1 MSILSTSLSRIKESP
16 TIAITQKARLLKE
29 SGKEVIALASGEPD
43 FDTPDNIKAAAIKA
57 IKEGQTKYTAVDGTP
72 ELKKAIVNKFKRE
85 NNLIFDVDNIT
96 VGTGGKQVIYNC
108 ILATINPG
116 DEVIIPAPYWVS
128 YPDIVLLAGGTPKF
142 VECDEQSDF
151 KISAEQL
158 EKLIT
163 NKTKWFILNSPANP
177 TGMCYS
183 RSELTELVK
192 VLKKHKHVNILTDD
206 IYEHII
212 YHDVKSANDPK
223 FVNILE
229 IDNSLKDR
237 TIVINGV
244 SKAYAMTG
252 WRIGY
257 AAGSK
262 ELIKA
267 MQKIQSQSTTNPSSI
282 SQAAAIKAIKEGQT
296 KYTAVDGTP
305 ELKKAIVN
313 KFKRENNLSFD
324 VENITV
330 GTGGKQVIYNC
341 ILATINPGDEVII
354 PAPYWVSYPDIV
366 LLAGGTPKFVECDEQ
381 SDFKIS
387 AEQLEKLITNKTK
400 WFILNSPA
408 NPTGMCYSRSE
419 LTELVKVLKKHK
431 HVNILTDDIYEH
443 IIYQDVK
450 SANDPKFVNIL
461 EIDNALKDRTIVING
476 VSKAYAMTGW
486 RIGYAAG
493 PKELI
498 KGIQK
503 IQSQSTTNP
512 SSISQAAAVEALNGD
527 QSFIN
532 TRALEFKKRRDF
544 VVHALNNIN
553 GLTCVNPQGAFY
565 VFPNCKKTMNK
576 KTSSGKIIKN
586 DTDFA
591 TYLLEETG
599 VAIVQGSA
607 FGLEGYFRIS
617 YATSMQILE
626 KAVIKIKSFCESLK

>member
-72 ELKKAIVNKFKRE
+72 ELKKAIVNKFKKE
-85 NNLIFDVDNIT
+85 NNLSFDVDNIT

-128 YPDIVLLAGGTPKF
+128 YPDMVLLAGGTPKF
-142 VECDEQSDF
+142 VECDERSDF
-151 KISAEQL
+151 KISADQL
-158 EKLIT
+158 DKMIT
-163 NKTKWFILNSPANP
+163 AKTKWFILNSP
-177 TGMCYS
+177 G
-183 RSELTELVK
+183 
-192 VLKKHKHVNILTDD
+192 
-206 IYEHII
+206 
-212 YHDVKSANDPK
+212 
-223 FVNILE
+223 
-229 IDNSLKDR
+229 
-237 TIVINGV
+237 
-244 SKAYAMTG
+244 
-252 WRIGY
+252 
-257 AAGSK
+257 
-262 ELIKA
+262 
-267 MQKIQSQSTTNPSSI
+267 
-282 SQAAAIKAIKEGQT
+282 
-296 KYTAVDGTP
+296 
-305 ELKKAIVN
+305 
-313 KFKRENNLSFD
+313 
-324 VENITV
+324 
-330 GTGGKQVIYNC
+330 
-341 ILATINPGDEVII
+341 
-354 PAPYWVSYPDIV
+354 
-366 LLAGGTPKFVECDEQ
+366 
-381 SDFKIS
+381 
-387 AEQLEKLITNKTK
+387 
-400 WFILNSPA
+400 

-443 IIYQDVK
+443 IIYQDK
-450 SANDPKFVNIL
+450 GSNDSKFVNIL
-461 EIDNALKDRTIVING
+461 EIDNSLSDRTLVVNG

-493 PKELI
+493 SKTLI
-498 KGIQK
+498 KAIQK

-532 TRALEFKKRRDF
+532 PRAIEFKKRRDF
-544 VVHALNNIN
+544 VVSALNNTK

-565 VFPNCKKTMNK
+565 VFPNCKKLMNK
-576 KTSSGKIIKN
+576 KTSSGKVIKN

-626 KAVIKIKSFCESLK
+626 KAVAKIKSFCESLK